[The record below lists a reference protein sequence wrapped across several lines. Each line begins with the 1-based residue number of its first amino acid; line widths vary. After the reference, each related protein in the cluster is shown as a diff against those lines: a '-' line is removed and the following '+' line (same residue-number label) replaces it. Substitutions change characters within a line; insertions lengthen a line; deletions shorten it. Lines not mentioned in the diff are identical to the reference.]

1 MPRAGRAA
9 GAVST
14 ERWQRATDDLV
25 PPFALVDL
33 DAFDANASDL
43 VRRAGGRPIRLA
55 SKSLR
60 CRALQARALA
70 TPGFAGVMGYAVRE
84 AIWLVREGFTD
95 VFVAYPSV
103 DLPALAEVTADA
115 DLAREITVAIDSLE
129 HVERYA
135 RLVSTAP
142 HPLRV
147 AIDVDASLRVG
158 SVHLGVRRSPLRT
171 AAQAVTVARAAT
183 RAGLVVE
190 GLMFY
195 DAQIAGVPDDNPA
208 VRLMKRRSHAQL
220 VERRAEIVAAVR
232 EVAPLRFVNGG
243 GTGSLHV
250 TREDPA
256 VTELAAGSGLY
267 GPALFDGY
275 DDFSPRPAMVFALP
289 VVRRPAPGMVTL
301 FSGGYIASGPVGRS
315 RMPSIVAP
323 DGLSYVGT
331 EGAGE
336 VQTPVTGAAADALS
350 IGDRVWL
357 RHAKAG
363 EACERFTELHLVRG
377 DEIVETVPTYRGE
390 GRNFG

>member
-1 MPRAGRAA
+1 MGRAERP
-9 GAVST
+9 AVAVDSA
-14 ERWQRATDDLV
+14 RWNRATAALV

-33 DAFDANASDL
+33 DAFDANAADL
-43 VRRAGGRPIRLA
+43 VRRAGGRAIRLA

-60 CRALQARALA
+60 CRALQARTLA

-84 AIWLVREGFTD
+84 AIWLVREGFAD

-103 DLPALAEVTADA
+103 DLPAITEVTRDA
-115 DLAREITVAIDSLE
+115 DLAREITLTIDSLE
-129 HVERYA
+129 HVELYA
-135 RLVSTAP
+135 GLASSGE

-158 SVHLGVRRSPLRT
+158 RVHLGVRRSPVRT
-171 AAQAVTVARAAT
+171 AAQAVTAARAAI

-195 DAQIAGVPDDNPA
+195 DAQIAGVPDENPA
-208 VRLMKRRSHAQL
+208 VRLMKSRSHAQL
-220 VERRAEIVAAVR
+220 MERRSAIVSAVGEVAA
-232 EVAPLRFVNGG
+232 LRFVNGG

-250 TREDPA
+250 TRDDPA

-267 GPALFDGY
+267 GPGLFDGY
-275 DDFSPRPAMVFALP
+275 DDFTPRPAMAFALA
-289 VVRRPAPGMVTL
+289 VVRRPAPGIVTL

-315 RMPSIVAP
+315 RMPSVLSP
-323 DGLSYVGT
+323 QGLSYVGT

-336 VQTPVTGAAADALS
+336 VQTPVTGAAADSLR

-377 DEIVETVPTYRGE
+377 DEVVETVPTYRGE
-390 GRNFG
+390 GKNFG

>member
-1 MPRAGRAA
+1 MD
-9 GAVST
+9 
-14 ERWQRATDDLV
+14 RWDRATADLV
-25 PPFALVDL
+25 PPFAVVDL
-33 DAFDANASDL
+33 DAFDANADDL
-43 VRRAGGRPIRLA
+43 VRRAGGRPLRLA
-55 SKSLR
+55 SKSVR
-60 CRALQARALA
+60 CRPLQTRALA
-70 TPGFAGVMGYAVRE
+70 TPGFAGVMAYAVRE
-84 AIWLVREGFTD
+84 AIWLVREGFAD

-103 DLPALAEVTADA
+103 DLPALAEVTADG
-115 DLAREITVAIDSLE
+115 DLSRQITVAIDSLE
-129 HVERYA
+129 HVELYA
-135 RLVSTAP
+135 RLASSAA

-147 AIDVDASLRVG
+147 AIDVDASLRLG
-158 SVHLGVRRSPLRT
+158 RVHLGVRRSPVRT
-171 AAQAVTVARAAT
+171 AAQAVTVARAAL

-208 VRLMKRRSHAQL
+208 VRAMKRRSHAQL
-220 VERRAEIVAAVR
+220 LQRRSEICAAVQ
-232 EVAPLRFVNGG
+232 EVTPLRFVNGG

-267 GPALFDGY
+267 APALFDGY
-275 DDFSPRPAMVFALP
+275 DDFDPRPAMAFALP

-315 RMPSIVAP
+315 RMPSVLAP
-323 DGLSYVGT
+323 EGLSYVGT

-336 VQTPVTGAAADALS
+336 VQTPLTGPAADTLRV
-350 IGDRVWL
+350 GDRVWM

-377 DEIVETVPTYRGE
+377 EEIVETVPTYRGE
-390 GRNFG
+390 GQNFG